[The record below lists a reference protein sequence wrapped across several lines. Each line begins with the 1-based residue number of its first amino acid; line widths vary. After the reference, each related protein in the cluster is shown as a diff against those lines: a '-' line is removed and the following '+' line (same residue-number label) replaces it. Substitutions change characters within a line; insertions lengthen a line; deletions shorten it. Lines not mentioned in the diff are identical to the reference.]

1 MTRINANIP
10 PSKLI
15 DQHLLAE
22 YREITRIPRHMAIY
36 KFDSTRKRT
45 EFTLNTGHVLYFYDK
60 IKFLHKRFN
69 SLKEELTLRG
79 IENNI
84 DDSCF
89 KALENRTD
97 IYNDIEAEK
106 LLEGNKMIIER
117 ICDRVYTMKVEPKF
131 RGKQIPRDVYINN
144 LLKYNI

>member
-1 MTRINANIP
+1 MTRINSNLH

-22 YREITRIPRHMAIY
+22 YREITRIPRHMSKY
-36 KFDSTRKRT
+36 RFDPLRKRPT

-69 SLKEELTLRG
+69 TIKEELTNRG

-97 IYNDIEAEK
+97 IYNDIDDEK
-106 LLEGNKMIIER
+106 LLEGNILIIER
-117 ICDRVYTMKVEPKF
+117 IPWF
-131 RGKQIPRDVYINN
+131 
-144 LLKYNI
+144 